1 MSHNPGF
8 LPEEIEKLKSQL
20 HKTGKSFQYIDED
33 ELSSEMA
40 EFLFIGTYENKPVIF
55 DCLLG
60 TLRMAY
66 ESNLDEMAEA
76 KALEKYPDY
85 KGFEF
90 DVDDDGSAVA
100 TGEINEDVEQYKAY
114 CMYEI
119 EEEGLANVAESIQLD
134 PEFEF
139 GVGLEVY
146 LNVPEI
152 NEEVIER
159 FIREFNGNSLRLDPT
174 RYSFESDIEDED
186 EA

>member
-8 LPEEIEKLKSQL
+8 LPEEIEKLKAQL
-20 HKTGKSFQYIDED
+20 RKSGKSFQYIDED

-40 EFLFIGTYENKPVIF
+40 EFLFIGTHNNKPVIF

-66 ESNLDEMAEA
+66 ESNLDELAEA

-90 DVDDDGSAVA
+90 EVDDDGSARA
-100 TGEINEDVEQYKAY
+100 LGEINEDVEQYKAY

-119 EEEGLANVAESIQLD
+119 EEEGLANVAESIEID
-134 PEFEF
+134 SSFEF
-139 GVGLEVY
+139 GVGIEVY

-152 NEEVIER
+152 NEEIIER
-159 FIREFNGNSLRLDPT
+159 FIREFNSNSLRLDPV
-174 RYSFESDIEDED
+174 RYSFESDFDE
-186 EA
+186 EE